1 MKTVK
6 RIVCILL
13 IILVVFAVGYLIF
26 TGSRLP
32 SITTDNEARIL
43 NVATNIGGGLCA
55 RKT

>member
-13 IILVVFAVGYLIF
+13 VVLIVFAVGYLIF

-32 SITTDNEARIL
+32 SITADNDARIL
-43 NVATNIGGGLCA
+43 NVATNIGGGL
-55 RKT
+55 

>member
-43 NVATNIGGGLCA
+43 NVATNIGGGLCV

>member
-13 IILVVFAVGYLIF
+13 VVLIVFAVGYLVF

-43 NVATNIGGGLCA
+43 KIATNIGGGL
-55 RKT
+55 

>member
-32 SITTDNEARIL
+32 SITADNEDRIL
-43 NVATNIGGGLCA
+43 NVATNIGGGL
-55 RKT
+55 

>member
-32 SITTDNEARIL
+32 SIITDNEPRIL
-43 NVATNIGGGLCA
+43 NVATNIGGVL
-55 RKT
+55 

>member
-32 SITTDNEARIL
+32 SITIDNEARIL
-43 NVATNIGGGLCA
+43 NVATNIGGVL
-55 RKT
+55 

>member
-13 IILVVFAVGYLIF
+13 VILVVFAVGYFIF

-32 SITTDNEARIL
+32 SITTGNEARIL
-43 NVATNIGGGLCA
+43 NVATNIGGGL
-55 RKT
+55 

>member
-26 TGSRLP
+26 TSSRLP

-43 NVATNIGGGLCA
+43 NVATNIGGGL
-55 RKT
+55 

>member
-26 TGSRLP
+26 TCSRLP
-32 SITTDNEARIL
+32 SITTDNETRIL
-43 NVATNIGGGLCA
+43 NVATNIGGVL
-55 RKT
+55 

>member
-32 SITTDNEARIL
+32 SITIDNEARI
-43 NVATNIGGGLCA
+43 II
-55 RKT
+55 

>member
-13 IILVVFAVGYLIF
+13 IILVVFAVGYLMF

-43 NVATNIGGGLCA
+43 NVAINIGGGL
-55 RKT
+55 

>member
-32 SITTDNEARIL
+32 SITTDNKARIL
-43 NVATNIGGGLCA
+43 NVATNIGGVL
-55 RKT
+55 

>member
-26 TGSRLP
+26 TGSRL
-32 SITTDNEARIL
+32 SSFTTDSEARIL
-43 NVATNIGGGLCA
+43 NVATNIGGGL
-55 RKT
+55 

>member
-13 IILVVFAVGYLIF
+13 IIMVVFAAGYLIF

-32 SITTDNEARIL
+32 SITTDNEERIL
-43 NVATNIGGGLCA
+43 NVATNIGGGL
-55 RKT
+55 